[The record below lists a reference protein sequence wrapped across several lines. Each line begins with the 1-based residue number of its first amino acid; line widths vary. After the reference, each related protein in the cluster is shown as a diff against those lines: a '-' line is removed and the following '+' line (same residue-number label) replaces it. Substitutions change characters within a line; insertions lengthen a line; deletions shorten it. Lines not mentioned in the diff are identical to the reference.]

1 MSLFVKSQVQKKMEE
16 CVMDAITHSVEVL
29 SKEYGFDMKEGITLV
44 LGSGLGLG
52 LNVEK
57 SVGKVSKVSKGNK
70 GVNSLIMCFD
80 ERNVKENG
88 CNGLKYNGGL
98 FTQCDVE
105 VKKDGCGYCEVCSK
119 EAEEHGKPLC
129 GTVKERIEMGSS
141 FEDSKGR
148 KAIKYLRY
156 LKKEKKSVDEAK
168 EIASSEGWY
177 LPEGEVSD
185 VKVVKEKRGR
195 PKKDIK
201 EVATEKVVDIFACMV
216 EEVSTSSI
224 ENEKENDMMNELTES
239 MVKLSV
245 EKKTT
250 PAAEKK
256 AQEKALKEQE
266 KALKE
271 QEKLLEKEKKAQ
283 EKALKEQEKLLKE
296 QEKEKKAQEKE
307 KKAQEKALKEQ
318 EKEKKV
324 QEKEKKVQEKE
335 KKEAVVEEKVKVQV
349 SKFTYEGKEYYKT
362 SNNLVYD
369 PVTKEEV
376 GIYCDET
383 KTIKEL
389 PDDSDSE
396 IEEEEYDE

>member
-1 MSLFVKSQVQKKMEE
+1 MSLFVKTQVQKKMEE
-16 CVMDAITHSVEVL
+16 CVMEAITHSVEVL
-29 SKEYGFDMKEGITLV
+29 SKEYGFDMKEGLSLV
-44 LGSGLGLG
+44 LGSSSG
-52 LNVEK
+52 LNVNK
-57 SVGKVSKVSKGNK
+57 SLNVKK
-70 GVNSLIMCFD
+70 SLIMCFD
-80 ERNVKENG
+80 ERNVKSDG

-98 FTQCDVE
+98 FTQCDGKVT
-105 VKKDGCGYCEVCSK
+105 KDDYCESCSK
-119 EAEEHGKPLC
+119 EAMEHGKPLC
-129 GTVKERIEMGSS
+129 GTVKERMEMGSE
-141 FEDSKGR
+141 FKDSKGR
-148 KAIKYLRY
+148 KAIKYLTY
-156 LKKEKKSVDEAK
+156 LKKEKKSVEEAK
-168 EIASSEGWY
+168 ESASSEGWY
-177 LPEGEVSD
+177 LPESEVSD

-195 PKKDIK
+195 PKKDVK
-201 EVATEKVVDIFACMV
+201 EVAAEKVVDIFACMV
-216 EEVSTSSI
+216 EEVSTSTSTV
-224 ENEKENDMMNELTES
+224 EEKESSDDDMLNELTES

-245 EKKTT
+245 EKKPT
-250 PAAEKK
+250 AASEKK
-256 AQEKALKEQE
+256 AQEKALKEQEKLLKEQE

-283 EKALKEQEKLLKE
+283 EKALKEQEKKNKE
-296 QEKEKKAQEKE
+296 QEKE

-318 EKEKKV
+318 EKKNKEE
-324 QEKEKKVQEKE
+324 EKEKKAAV
-335 KKEAVVEEKVKVQV
+335 AVVEEKVKVQV